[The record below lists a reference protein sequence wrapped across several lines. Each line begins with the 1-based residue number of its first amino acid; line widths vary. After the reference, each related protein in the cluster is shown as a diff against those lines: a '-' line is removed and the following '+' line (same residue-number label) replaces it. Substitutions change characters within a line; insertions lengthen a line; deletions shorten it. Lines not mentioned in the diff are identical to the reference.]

1 MCIRDRFQIGFIEI
15 LFIGLI
21 VLLLFGPERLPEISK
36 IIIKNTTRLKRK
48 FSSFREDIER
58 DIGADEIKQ
67 DIFNEFKLEE
77 LEKNESEKS

>member
-1 MCIRDRFQIGFIEI
+1 MFQIGFIEI

-21 VLLLFGPERLPEISK
+21 ILLLFGPERLPEISK
-36 IIIKNTTRLKRK
+36 VIIKNTTRLKRK

-58 DIGADEIKQ
+58 DIGADEIKH

>member
-1 MCIRDRFQIGFIEI
+1 LFQIGFIEI

-21 VLLLFGPERLPEISK
+21 ILLLFGPERLPEISK

-77 LEKNESEKS
+77 LEKNESEKF

>member
-1 MCIRDRFQIGFIEI
+1 MFQIGFIEI

-21 VLLLFGPERLPEISK
+21 ILLLFGPERLPEISK

-67 DIFNEFKLEE
+67 DIFNEFRLEE
-77 LEKNESEKS
+77 IEKSESEKS

>member
-1 MCIRDRFQIGFIEI
+1 MFQIGFIEI

-21 VLLLFGPERLPEISK
+21 ILLLFGPERLPEISK

-48 FSSFREDIER
+48 ISSFREDIER

>member
-1 MCIRDRFQIGFIEI
+1 MFQIGFIEI

-21 VLLLFGPERLPEISK
+21 ILLLFGPERLPEISK
-36 IIIKNTTRLKRK
+36 IIIKNPTRLKRK

>member
-1 MCIRDRFQIGFIEI
+1 MFQIGFIEI

-21 VLLLFGPERLPEISK
+21 ILLLFGPERLPEISK

-58 DIGADEIKQ
+58 AIGADEIKQ

>member
-1 MCIRDRFQIGFIEI
+1 MFQIGFIEI

-21 VLLLFGPERLPEISK
+21 ILLLFGPERHPEISK

>member
-1 MCIRDRFQIGFIEI
+1 VTKLFQIGFIEI

-21 VLLLFGPERLPEISK
+21 ILLLFGPERLPEISK

>member
-1 MCIRDRFQIGFIEI
+1 LFQIGFIEI

-21 VLLLFGPERLPEISK
+21 ILLLFGPERLPEISK

-77 LEKNESEKS
+77 LEKNESEKP

>member
-1 MCIRDRFQIGFIEI
+1 MFQIGFIEI

-21 VLLLFGPERLPEISK
+21 ILLLFGPERLPEISK

-67 DIFNEFKLEE
+67 DIFNEFRLEE
-77 LEKNESEKS
+77 IEKNESEKS

>member
-1 MCIRDRFQIGFIEI
+1 MFQIGFIEI

-21 VLLLFGPERLPEISK
+21 ILLLFGPERLPEISK
-36 IIIKNTTRLKRK
+36 IIIKNTTRFKRK

>member
-1 MCIRDRFQIGFIEI
+1 MFQIGFIEI

-21 VLLLFGPERLPEISK
+21 ILLLFGPERLPEISK
-36 IIIKNTTRLKRK
+36 VIIKNTTRLKRK

-67 DIFNEFKLEE
+67 DIFNEFRLEE

>member
-1 MCIRDRFQIGFIEI
+1 MFQIGFIEI

-21 VLLLFGPERLPEISK
+21 ILLLFGPERLPEISK
-36 IIIKNTTRLKRK
+36 IIIKSTTRLKRK

>member
-1 MCIRDRFQIGFIEI
+1 MFQIGFIEI

-21 VLLLFGPERLPEISK
+21 ILLLFGPERLPEISK
-36 IIIKNTTRLKRK
+36 VLIKNTTRLKRK

>member
-1 MCIRDRFQIGFIEI
+1 MFQIGFIEI

-21 VLLLFGPERLPEISK
+21 ILLLFGPERLPEISK

-77 LEKNESEKS
+77 LEKNESEK

>member
-1 MCIRDRFQIGFIEI
+1 MFQIGFIEI

-21 VLLLFGPERLPEISK
+21 ILLLFGPERLPEMSK

-77 LEKNESEKS
+77 LKKNESEKS

>member
-1 MCIRDRFQIGFIEI
+1 MFQIGFIEI

-21 VLLLFGPERLPEISK
+21 ILLLFGPERLPEISK

-67 DIFNEFKLEE
+67 YIFN
-77 LEKNESEKS
+77 

>member
-1 MCIRDRFQIGFIEI
+1 MFQIGFIEI

-21 VLLLFGPERLPEISK
+21 ILLLFGPERLPEISK

-48 FSSFREDIER
+48 FSSFREDLER

>member
-1 MCIRDRFQIGFIEI
+1 LFQIGFIEI

-21 VLLLFGPERLPEISK
+21 ILLLFGPERLPEISK

-67 DIFNEFKLEE
+67 DIFNEFRLEE
-77 LEKNESEKS
+77 IEKSESEES

>member
-1 MCIRDRFQIGFIEI
+1 LFQIGFIEI

-21 VLLLFGPERLPEISK
+21 ILLLFGPERLPEISK

-58 DIGADEIKQ
+58 DIGADEMKQ

>member
-1 MCIRDRFQIGFIEI
+1 MFQIGFIEI

-21 VLLLFGPERLPEISK
+21 ILLLFGPERLPEISK

-58 DIGADEIKQ
+58 DSGADEIKQ

>member
-1 MCIRDRFQIGFIEI
+1 MFQIGFIEI

-21 VLLLFGPERLPEISK
+21 ILLLFGPERLPEISK
-36 IIIKNTTRLKRK
+36 IIINSTTRLKRK

>member
-1 MCIRDRFQIGFIEI
+1 MFQIGFIEI
-15 LFIGLI
+15 LFVGLI

-58 DIGADEIKQ
+58 AIGADEIKQ

>member
-1 MCIRDRFQIGFIEI
+1 MFHIGFIEI

-21 VLLLFGPERLPEISK
+21 ILLLFGPERLPEISK
-36 IIIKNTTRLKRK
+36 VIIKNTTRLKRK

>member
-1 MCIRDRFQIGFIEI
+1 MFQIGFIEI

-21 VLLLFGPERLPEISK
+21 ILLLFGPERLPEISK

-48 FSSFREDIER
+48 LSSFREDIER

>member
-1 MCIRDRFQIGFIEI
+1 MFQIGFIEI

-21 VLLLFGPERLPEISK
+21 ILLLFGPERLPEISK

-77 LEKNESEKS
+77 LEKDESEKS